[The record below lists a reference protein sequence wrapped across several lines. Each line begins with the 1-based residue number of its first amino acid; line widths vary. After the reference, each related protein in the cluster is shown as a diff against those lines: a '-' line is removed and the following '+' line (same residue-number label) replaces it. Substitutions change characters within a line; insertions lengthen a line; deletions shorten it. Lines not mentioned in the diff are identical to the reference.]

1 MNMNGTVTVTIQ
13 RTFNGEPSGP
23 PRKHS
28 ISGPRSLARVI
39 GDRAN
44 DGWGARVYVT
54 TTDDALRLG
63 AYETAANGWVIN
75 TPELTTAIEIQEAE
89 S

>member
-13 RTFNGEPSGP
+13 RTFNGDPSGP

-28 ISGPRSLARVI
+28 ISGSRSLARII
-39 GDRAN
+39 GDRT
-44 DGWGARVYVT
+44 GWGARVYVT
-54 TTDDALRLG
+54 TTDDARRLG

-75 TPELTTAIEIQEAE
+75 TPELTTAIEIQEAA